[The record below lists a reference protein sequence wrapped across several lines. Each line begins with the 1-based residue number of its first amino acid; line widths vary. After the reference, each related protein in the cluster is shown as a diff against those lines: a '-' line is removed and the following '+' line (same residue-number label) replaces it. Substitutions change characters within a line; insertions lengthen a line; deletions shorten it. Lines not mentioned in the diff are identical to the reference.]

1 MQKRLWGCN
10 DDVPCLGD
18 KRGGWL
24 QMFTL
29 WELIEIVRAPAHVP
43 SAEEQIMLDSVQ
55 G

>member
-1 MQKRLWGCN
+1 MFHALEIRDG
-10 DDVPCLGD
+10 
-18 KRGGWL
+18 GGWL